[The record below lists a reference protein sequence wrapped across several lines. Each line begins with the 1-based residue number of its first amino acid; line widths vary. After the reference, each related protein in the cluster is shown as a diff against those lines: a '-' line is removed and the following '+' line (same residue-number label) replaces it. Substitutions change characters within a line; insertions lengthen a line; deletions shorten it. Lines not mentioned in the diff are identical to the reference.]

1 MGFAI
6 GQLASKPAAIFN
18 LSAWALVN
26 NINANKLYNK
36 IVVTFGAGVY
46 AINRSKSKLL
56 KRTAN
61 TWTMVLERENAIPFI
76 NGVPVKLVPVPDV
89 EKAELA
95 DEKVSKKD
103 KKSKELE
110 SAETGPR
117 TRIRIREEAEE
128 REIKEEFICEHCESS
143 FKTSHGLSIHM
154 SKKHAD

>member
-61 TWTMVLERENAIPFI
+61 KWTMVLERENAIPFI

-89 EKAELA
+89 EEAELA
-95 DEKVSKKD
+95 DDKVSKKD

-117 TRIRIREEAEE
+117 TSIREEAKEGKV
-128 REIKEEFICEHCESS
+128 KEEFTCEYCEDS
-143 FKTSHGLSIHM
+143 FKTKHGLAIHV